1 MASTGSSSE
10 PRVMRTKMQYL
21 NAEFNPRKRAAK
33 ERIFLMN
40 KLPPIFLLFS
50 ISFFATC
57 DKKIDI
63 ETGLAEVNSTQLYY
77 EVAGTGTPIVLIHG
91 HGGDRRH
98 WDDQFEAFA
107 KNHKVIRYDV
117 RGFGKSA
124 KPVLEQSYSNHDDLK
139 ALLQHLG
146 ISKAH
151 ICGFSMGSGIAVDFS
166 LAYPNMCY
174 SLIAI
179 GPWVQGY
186 NSPATE
192 EIFTVLGKIS
202 SIAKEKGS
210 RAATDYWITG
220 NEVFRNTLRN
230 PRTVEHL
237 KNVNYDYSFWHLIN
251 NDPVLIVDPPAAK
264 QIAKIGLPTL
274 IVTAEYDI
282 EACREI
288 ADLMEQNI
296 KGAQKVDIADAGH
309 AMNMDKPSE
318 FNRIVLDFLSG
329 VSSN

>member
-1 MASTGSSSE
+1 
-10 PRVMRTKMQYL
+10 
-21 NAEFNPRKRAAK
+21 
-33 ERIFLMN
+33 MN

-151 ICGFSMGSGIAVDFS
+151 ICGFSPA
-166 LAYPNMCY
+166 
-174 SLIAI
+174 
-179 GPWVQGY
+179 
-186 NSPATE
+186 SPASGPRSMTQSAVL
-192 EIFTVLGKIS
+192 IKSILCSMQMTVLPKSTSRCKTS
-202 SIAKEKGS
+202 SSLRKSSKCRPVVGS
-210 RAATDYWITG
+210 SR
-220 NEVFRNTLRN
+220 
-230 PRTVEHL
+230 
-237 KNVNYDYSFWHLIN
+237 
-251 NDPVLIVDPPAAK
+251 
-264 QIAKIGLPTL
+264 
-274 IVTAEYDI
+274 
-282 EACREI
+282 
-288 ADLMEQNI
+288 M
-296 KGAQKVDIADAGH
+296 
-309 AMNMDKPSE
+309 
-318 FNRIVLDFLSG
+318 
-329 VSSN
+329 